1 MDWTNKEFAAQYGPA
16 EDLTGPFGR
25 HLLTQCG
32 MNRANEGEDIVL
44 LDNATGTGIVLA
56 HLYDMLPPAAKERL
70 QVVAGDI
77 SPAMIESAK
86 ARIEKNGWQSAT
98 AQVVD
103 ATVRPASTLAPPT
116 PTHRLMSNLPP
127 QKMGLPSNHFTH
139 VVTNF
144 ALVGIPDPRAA
155 LREVRR
161 VLRPSGT
168 AAFSIWKSVGWY
180 DVTRAAVESIP
191 NAPRYP
197 AFEELCKGMLKDR
210 QPGDED
216 RWTRPAYFE
225 EQFRKAGFEDVN
237 TVLHE
242 SQTRYGSAEEYVKV
256 FTSTTN
262 MVLANMWTAEERTNV
277 EQHMAAALLGE
288 LKRRFGDGEIILD
301 WEAYCVTAKVPAT
314 KA

>member
-1 MDWTNKEFAAQYGPA
+1 MPVDWTNKEFAEKYGPA
-16 EDLTGPFGR
+16 EAMTGPFGR

-32 MNRANEGEDIVL
+32 IDRADGSEDIVL
-44 LDNATGTGIVLA
+44 LDNATGTGIVLV
-56 HLYDMLPPAAKERL
+56 HLYDVVPPAAKARL

-77 SPAMIESAK
+77 SAAMIEFAK
-86 ARIEKNGWQSAT
+86 ARIEKNGWQGIT

-103 ATVRPASTLAPPT
+103 AT
-116 PTHRLMSNLPP
+116 
-127 QKMGLPSNHFTH
+127 KMDLPSDHFTH

-168 AAFSIWKSVGWY
+168 AAFSIWRSVGWY
-180 DVTRAAVESIP
+180 DVVRAAVESIP

-197 AFEELCKGMLKDR
+197 AFEEIAKAMLKD
-210 QPGDED
+210 QESGDEAA
-216 RWTRPAYFE
+216 WTSPAYFE
-225 EQFRKAGFEDVN
+225 AQFREAGFEDVK
-237 TVLHE
+237 TVQHKN
-242 SQTRYGSAEEYVKV
+242 QTRYGSAEEYVKV
-256 FTSTTN
+256 FTPMTN
-262 MVLANMWTAEERTNV
+262 LVLPKMWTADERVNV
-277 EQHMAAALLGE
+277 EQNMVGAVLGE
-288 LKRRFGDGEIILD
+288 LKRRFGDGEIVLD